1 MTGKNYRGNKPDGD
15 GWEIVGA
22 VEDDLRWLVFV
33 RENANSEWLSVKVVA
48 DGRAPNKANYWL
60 GWNGKRFAQQGDGFT
75 IMQQRQTLLGSVK
88 TLMEALDLL

>member
-1 MTGKNYRGNKPDGD
+1 
-15 GWEIVGA
+15 
-22 VEDDLRWLVFV
+22 VFV